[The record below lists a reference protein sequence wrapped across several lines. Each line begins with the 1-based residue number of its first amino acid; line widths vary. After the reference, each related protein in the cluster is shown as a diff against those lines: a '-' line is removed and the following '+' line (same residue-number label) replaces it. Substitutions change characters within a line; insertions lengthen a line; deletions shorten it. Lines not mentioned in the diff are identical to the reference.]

1 MGYLIDRRL
10 NGKKKSTVNRQRFM
24 RRYRKQIREAVAENL
39 RGRSITDTQ
48 TGEKVS
54 IPARDIN
61 EPHFVHGKGG
71 RVTHIL
77 PGNEQF
83 VTGDRFPR
91 PSGGGDSN
99 STSNKGEGIDDFV
112 FEISQ
117 QEFLDALFEDM
128 ELPNLTK
135 RQLAGSEAFKKVKA
149 GFSSE
154 GTPANISIIRSM
166 KSATARRIALGA
178 SKRTELRELEEQLS
192 ALLSNEKRSTEKT
205 TTQETVTEKIRE
217 QRRELEKNIDR
228 LREQLARI
236 PFLDDFDIK
245 YHRHTKEPIPHSKA
259 VMFCLMDVSGSMDQ
273 ATKDLAKRFF
283 ILLYL
288 FLSRNYDKTDVVFI
302 RHHTTA
308 KEVDEEEF
316 FYSRETGGTVVSSA
330 LDLMK
335 TIIDARYPI
344 KDWNIYGAQASDG
357 DNWPEDGS
365 RCMSLIQKLLPLTQ
379 YYAYIEI
386 TDQGNK
392 PLWETYSKFLK
403 DQFSD
408 SEGAFAMQHIK
419 GTEDIYPVF
428 HDLFRKQTP

>member
-1 MGYLIDRRL
+1 MSFLIDRRL
-10 NGKKKSTVNRQRFM
+10 NSKKKSTVNRQRFM
-24 RRYRKQIREAVAENL
+24 RRYRQQIREAVAENL
-39 RGRSITDTQ
+39 RERSITDTK

-54 IPARDIN
+54 IPAKDIS
-61 EPHFVHGKGG
+61 EPHFIHGKGG
-71 RVTHIL
+71 RITHIL
-77 PGNEQF
+77 PGNDQF
-83 VTGDRFPR
+83 VVGDRFPR
-91 PSGGGDSN
+91 PSGGGGSGTGNASN
-99 STSNKGEGIDDFV
+99 QGEGMDDFV

-135 RQLAGSEAFKKVKA
+135 RQLSGNEEFKKVKS

-166 KSATARRIALGA
+166 QSATARRIALGA
-178 SKRTELRELEEQLS
+178 SKRTKLRELEEQLS
-192 ALLSNEKRSTEKT
+192 ALPGTE
-205 TTQETVTEKIRE
+205 ETRE
-217 QRRELEKNIDR
+217 QRRELEQAIDE

-245 YHRHTKEPIPHSKA
+245 YHRHSKEPVPHSKA

-288 FLSRNYDKTDVVFI
+288 FLSRNYDKTEVVFI

-330 LDLMK
+330 LALMK
-335 TIIDARYPI
+335 EIIDARYPV

-357 DNWPEDGS
+357 DNWPEDGQ
-365 RCMSLIQKLLPLTQ
+365 RCLGLIRQLLPLTQ

-386 TDQGNK
+386 TDQGDK
-392 PLWETYSKFLK
+392 PLWETYSNLLESH
-403 DQFSD
+403 QNI
-408 SEGAFAMQHIK
+408 FAMQHIK
-419 GTEDIYPVF
+419 GAEDIYPVF
-428 HDLFRKQTP
+428 HELFRKQSA

>member
-1 MGYLIDRRL
+1 MGFLIDRRL
-10 NGKKKSTVNRQRFM
+10 NSKKKSTVNRQRFM

-39 RGRSITDTQ
+39 RERSITDTK
-48 TGEKVS
+48 TGERVS
-54 IPARDIN
+54 IPEQDLN
-61 EPHFVHGKGG
+61 EPHFIHGKGG
-71 RVTHIL
+71 KVTHIL

-83 VTGDRFPR
+83 ITGDRFPR
-91 PSGGGDSN
+91 PSGGGGTGAGRASD
-99 STSNKGEGIDDFV
+99 KGEGLDDFV

-135 RQLAGSEAFKKVKA
+135 RQLSGSEEFKKIKA

-154 GTPANISIIRSM
+154 GTPTNISIIRSM
-166 KSATARRIALGA
+166 QSATARRIALGA
-178 SKRTELRELEEQLS
+178 SKRKELRELEQQLS
-192 ALLSNEKRSTEKT
+192 DLPKTENTKT
-205 TTQETVTEKIRE
+205 
-217 QRRELEKNIDR
+217 QRQKLEEDIDR

-245 YHRHTKEPIPHSKA
+245 YHRHVKEPIPHSKA

-288 FLSRNYDKTDVVFI
+288 FLSQNYDKTDVVFI

-335 TIIDARYPI
+335 TIIESRYPV

-357 DNWPEDGS
+357 DNWPEDGQ
-365 RCMSLIQKLLPLTQ
+365 RCLNFIQDLLPLSQ

-386 TDQGNK
+386 TDQGDK
-392 PLWETYSKFLK
+392 PLWETYRKLL
-403 DQFSD
+403 DTHPD
-408 SEGAFAMQHIK
+408 SFAMQHIK
-419 GTEDIYPVF
+419 GAEDIYPVF
-428 HDLFRKQTP
+428 HELFRKQSA

>member
-1 MGYLIDRRL
+1 MGFLIDRRL
-10 NGKKKSTVNRQRFM
+10 NSKKKSTVNRQRFM
-24 RRYRKQIREAVAENL
+24 RRYRKQIRDAVAENL
-39 RGRSITDTQ
+39 RGRSITDTK

-54 IPARDIN
+54 IPAKDIN

-77 PGNEQF
+77 PGNDQY

-91 PSGGGDSN
+91 PSGDGGTGGGSA
-99 STSNKGEGIDDFV
+99 SNKGEGMDDFV

-117 QEFLDALFEDM
+117 KEFLDALFEDM

-135 RQLAGSEAFKKVKA
+135 RQLAGSEEFKKVKA

-178 SKRTELRELEEQLS
+178 SKRTELRELEKQLS
-192 ALLSNEKRSTEKT
+192 TLLSNEKTATEKT
-205 TTQETVTEKIRE
+205 VSEEIRV
-217 QRRELEKNIDR
+217 QRRELEKKIDQ

-245 YHRHTKEPIPHSKA
+245 YHRHTKEPVPHSKA

-330 LDLMK
+330 LKLMK
-335 TIIDARYPI
+335 TIIQDRYPI

-365 RCMSLIQKLLPLTQ
+365 RCMDLIQKLLPLTQ

-392 PLWETYSKFLK
+392 PLWETYSKLLK
-403 DQFSD
+403 DPSSI
-408 SEGAFAMQHIK
+408 SENAFAMQHIK

-428 HDLFRKQTP
+428 HELFRKQSP

>member
-1 MGYLIDRRL
+1 MSFLIDRRL
-10 NGKKKSTVNRQRFM
+10 GSKKKSMVNRQRFM

-39 RGRSITDTQ
+39 RNRSITDTKA
-48 TGEKVS
+48 GEKIS

-61 EPHFVHGKGG
+61 EPHFIHGKGG
-71 RVTHIL
+71 KVTHIL
-77 PGNEQF
+77 PGNEEY
-83 VTGDRFPR
+83 VSGDQLPR
-91 PSGGGDSN
+91 PKAGGGIGSGVA
-99 STSNKGEGIDDFV
+99 SNKGKGMDEFV

-128 ELPNLTK
+128 ELPNLVK
-135 RQLAGSEAFKKVKA
+135 RQLSGSEEFKRVKA

-166 KSATARRIALGA
+166 QAATLRRIALGA
-178 SKRTELRELEEQLS
+178 SKRTELRELEERLS
-192 ALLSNEKRSTEKT
+192 ALPVTDDNRDERHQLEEAIDQLRNKLSH
-205 TTQETVTEKIRE
+205 
-217 QRRELEKNIDR
+217 
-228 LREQLARI
+228 I

-330 LDLMK
+330 LELMLN
-335 TIIDARYPI
+335 IIEHRYPA
-344 KDWNIYGAQASDG
+344 DEWNIYGAQASDG
-357 DNWPEDGS
+357 ENWPDDS
-365 RCMSLIQKLLPLTQ
+365 RRSVDFITKLLPATQ
-379 YYAYIEI
+379 YFAYIEI
-386 TDQGNK
+386 TDLGNK
-392 PLWETYSKFLK
+392 PLWQTYIPIQERHP
-403 DQFSD
+403 DI
-408 SEGAFAMQHIK
+408 FAMQHIR
-419 GTEDIYPVF
+419 GPEDIYPVF
-428 HDLFRKQTP
+428 HELFRKQSV

>member
-1 MGYLIDRRL
+1 MGFLIDRRL
-10 NGKKKSTVNRQRFM
+10 NSKKKSTVNRQRFM
-24 RRYRKQIREAVAENL
+24 RRYRKQVRDAVAENL
-39 RGRSITDTQ
+39 RDRSITDTK

-71 RVTHIL
+71 RVTHIF
-77 PGNEQF
+77 PGNDQY

-91 PSGGGDSN
+91 PKDGGRMGGGASD
-99 STSNKGEGIDDFV
+99 KGEGMDDFV

-135 RQLAGSEAFKKVKA
+135 RQLAGSEEFKKVKA

-178 SKRTELRELEEQLS
+178 SKRTELRELEKQLS
-192 ALLSNEKRSTEKT
+192 ALLSNEKIATE
-205 TTQETVTEKIRE
+205 ETISEKIRE
-217 QRRELEKNIDR
+217 QHKELEKNIDQ

-245 YHRHTKEPIPHSKA
+245 YHRHTKEPTPHSKA

-330 LDLMK
+330 LELMK
-335 TIIDARYPI
+335 TIIETRYPI

-365 RCMSLIQKLLPLTQ
+365 RCTRLIQQLLPLTQ

-392 PLWETYSKFLK
+392 PLWETYSKLLK
-403 DQFSD
+403 EPPSI

-428 HDLFRKQTP
+428 HELFRKQSP